1 MDAIIYF
8 VGYDSCAGNWFHNS
22 SPQNISIRQFDTTPT
37 QSCEVTTI
45 ELAYV
50 AGGFEVFFAFC
61 DSKS

>member
-50 AGGFEVFFAFC
+50 AGGF
-61 DSKS
+61 